1 MLITRIGSDFITI
14 NEDNLNDESL
24 VGITRVH
31 LIKMNFTNPTNS
43 KINKVL
49 ELYPR
54 TNRYIIENNIRI
66 YNYILRSTSKK
77 YYIENSVGVDL
88 ITFFRKNNK
97 VLLNFLNLRIQERD
111 FLLMDI
117 VFKDLLRNIEVL
129 YIDNNIYVDKK
140 EMLDLWNGNV
150 IMSEKE

>member
-1 MLITRIGSDFITI
+1 M
-14 NEDNLNDESL
+14 
-24 VGITRVH
+24 
-31 LIKMNFTNPTNS
+31 
-43 KINKVL
+43 
-49 ELYPR
+49 
-54 TNRYIIENNIRI
+54 
-66 YNYILRSTSKK
+66 
-77 YYIENSVGVDL
+77 